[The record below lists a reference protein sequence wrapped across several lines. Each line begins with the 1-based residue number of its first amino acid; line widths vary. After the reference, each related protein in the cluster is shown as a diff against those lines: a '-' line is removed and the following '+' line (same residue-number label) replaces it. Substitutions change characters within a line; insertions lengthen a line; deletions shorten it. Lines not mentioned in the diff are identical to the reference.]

1 MHACAVNLGPA
12 TPYHPPGLE
21 FLKRYN
27 VNRPGPGLGELGQS
41 SAELTAAKNEYAN
54 LVVPPPGQLTPWA
67 KYFQKLILARDYDTL
82 FRVLPLDVW
91 GSRWKLGK
99 YSFRDVDRKVY
110 DIAQRFLP
118 GGGTP
123 TITTVREYVPFSEA
137 SIKRFVMGPYFKVS
151 SAYADGVC
159 PPERLEKYVASYW
172 GATKAAAEGNR
183 VTDRAHIHD
192 IWPGRDQCIPPQ
204 ASLWVRI
211 RSKVYIA
218 VAVVAAI
225 YLGPIVLE
233 KVGALIPGGTPG
245 ATAGEI
251 VGAGAKAGAITT
263 KAGAAATKAS
273 FFSKV
278 KGVADTALTWYNR
291 AEQIKAIARGELP
304 PPPIGIP
311 GANFREVA
319 FNIVKKEITEA
330 AKAKAAELGVAYIQK
345 KMSEREER
353 KIKAEIAELQRKL
366 EAITPADT
374 PMQPSPELSP
384 VIQSAMVKEKVK
396 SEQTNQF
403 LSVVVPIGIG
413 AMLLA
418 G

>member
-1 MHACAVNLGPA
+1 M
-12 TPYHPPGLE
+12 
-21 FLKRYN
+21 
-27 VNRPGPGLGELGQS
+27 
-41 SAELTAAKNEYAN
+41 
-54 LVVPPPGQLTPWA
+54 
-67 KYFQKLILARDYDTL
+67 
-82 FRVLPLDVW
+82 
-91 GSRWKLGK
+91 
-99 YSFRDVDRKVY
+99 
-110 DIAQRFLP
+110 
-118 GGGTP
+118 
-123 TITTVREYVPFSEA
+123 PFSEA
-137 SIKRFVMGPYFKVS
+137 SIKRFVTGPYFKVS
-151 SAYADGVC
+151 PAYADGVC

-192 IWPGRDQCIPPQ
+192 IWPGRILCEPPQ

-225 YLGPIVLE
+225 YLGPVVLD
-233 KVGALIPGGTPG
+233 KIGTLIPGGTPG
-245 ATAGEI
+245 AATGEI

-291 AEQIKAIARGELP
+291 VEQVKAIANGELP

-311 GANFREVA
+311 GASFREVA

-330 AKAKAAELGVAYIQK
+330 AKAKAAELGVEYIQK
-345 KMSEREER
+345 KMTEREER
-353 KIKAEIAELQRKL
+353 KIKAEIAELQRRL
-366 EAITPADT
+366 AAITPPDT
-374 PMQPSPELSP
+374 PMQPTPELSP
-384 VIQSAMVKEKVK
+384 VIQSVMVKEKVQ
-396 SEQTNQF
+396 SEETNNF
-403 LSVVVPIGIG
+403 LSIAVPLGIG
-413 AMLLA
+413 AMLLV

>member
-1 MHACAVNLGPA
+1 LSG
-12 TPYHPPGLE
+12 
-21 FLKRYN
+21 
-27 VNRPGPGLGELGQS
+27 LGQS
-41 SAELTAAKNEYAN
+41 PAEFTAAKNEYAN

-67 KYFQKLILARDYDTL
+67 KYFQKIILARDYDTL
-82 FRVLPLDVW
+82 FRILPLEVW

-99 YSFRDVDRKVY
+99 YSFRDVDKKVY
-110 DIAQRFLP
+110 QISQRFLP

-123 TITTVREYVPFSEA
+123 TITTVREYVPFGEN
-137 SIKRFVMGPYFKVS
+137 SIKRFAMSPYFKVS
-151 SAYADGVC
+151 PAYADGIC
-159 PPERLEKYVASYW
+159 PPERLERYISRAW
-172 GATKAAAEGNR
+172 AATKAAAEGNR
-183 VTDRAHIHD
+183 VTDRAHIRD
-192 IWPGRDQCIPPQ
+192 IWPGRVQCAPPQ

-225 YLGPIVLE
+225 YLGPIVME

-245 ATAGEI
+245 AATGEI
-251 VGAGAKAGAITT
+251 VGAGAKAGAVTT

-278 KGVADTALTWYNR
+278 KSVADTALTWYNR
-291 AEQIKAIARGELP
+291 VEQVKAIANGELP

-311 GANFREVA
+311 GATFREVA

-330 AKAKAAELGVAYIQK
+330 AKAKAAELGVAYIEK
-345 KMSEREER
+345 KMTEREER
-353 KIKAEIAELQRKL
+353 KIKAEIADLQRQL
-366 EAITPADT
+366 DAITPAAT
-374 PMQPSPELSP
+374 PMQPAPELSP
-384 VIQSAMVKEKVK
+384 VIQKVMVQEKVK
-396 SEQTNQF
+396 SAETNNF
-403 LSVVVPIGIG
+403 LSIAVPLGIG

>member
-1 MHACAVNLGPA
+1 MHADAINLGPA

-21 FLKRYN
+21 FLQRYN

-41 SAELTAAKNEYAN
+41 SAEFTAAKNEYAN

-67 KYFQKLILARDYDTL
+67 KYFQKIILARDYDAL
-82 FRVLPLDVW
+82 FRILPLDVW

-99 YSFRDVDRKVY
+99 YSFRDTERKVY
-110 DIAQRFLP
+110 AIAQRFLP

-137 SIKRFVMGPYFKVS
+137 AIERFVRGPYFKV
-151 SAYADGVC
+151 APVYAEEGC

-172 GATKAAAEGNR
+172 AATKAAAEGNR

-192 IWPGRDQCIPPQ
+192 IWPGRVLCEPPQ

-233 KVGALIPGGTPG
+233 KMGTLIPGSAP
-245 ATAGEI
+245 TA
-251 VGAGAKAGAITT
+251 GAGAGAGS
-263 KAGAAATKAS
+263 AATAAETTT

-278 KGVADTALTWYNR
+278 KSVADTALTYYNR
-291 AEQIKAIARGELP
+291 VEQVKAIARGELP
-304 PPPIGIP
+304 PPPIGIA
-311 GANFREVA
+311 GASFREVA
-319 FNIVKKEITEA
+319 FNIVKKELTEA
-330 AKAKAAELGVAYIQK
+330 AKAKAAELGVRYIEK
-345 KMSEREER
+345 KMTEREER
-353 KIKAEIAELQRKL
+353 KIKAEIAELQRRL
-366 EAITPADT
+366 DAITPADT
-374 PMQPSPELSP
+374 PMQPAPELSP
-384 VIQSAMVKEKVK
+384 VIQNVMVKEKVA
-396 SEQTNQF
+396 SQETNNF
-403 LSVVVPIGIG
+403 LSVAVPFGIG
-413 AMLLA
+413 VMLLA
-418 G
+418 S